1 MFIINR
7 MCFQKYLL
15 DFLFNSWNK
24 NKQLLGYCES
34 IWAVGSCKE
43 EGGVNWVEALVGF
56 NT

>member
-15 DFLFNSWNK
+15 YFLFNLWNK
-24 NKQLLGYCES
+24 NKQLLGCRES
-34 IWAVGSCKE
+34 TWTVGSCQE
-43 EGGVNWVEALVGF
+43 EGRVNWVEALVGF